1 MDDHTTTKLDAFR
14 SLVQK
19 AGALHAELATLDAAI
34 CELDSIKAQIT
45 DCSDDA
51 KALQL
56 IAALRRAEEIVT
68 VKRLRESRLRGEL
81 DAIVKEAEFA
91 HFEIMSAIDPMLHD
105 LSTAATQPFRD
116 LLESLQPEEE
126 NSKRDAANQVV
137 LKALAPA
144 VLVEELLKMLRDA
157 FHSVGV
163 VSGDPY
169 GPAKG
174 IRRALDITDALLARL
189 PEVHEERKR
198 HAAACAAFRKV
209 FAKG

>member
-1 MDDHTTTKLDAFR
+1 MRRRYRPLGSR
-14 SLVQK
+14 
-19 AGALHAELATLDAAI
+19 
-34 CELDSIKAQIT
+34 
-45 DCSDDA
+45 
-51 KALQL
+51 QL

-91 HFEIMSAIDPMLHD
+91 HFEIMSAIDPMLND

-126 NSKRDAANQVV
+126 NSKRDAANLVV

-157 FHSVGV
+157 FYSVGV

-198 HAAACAAFRKV
+198 NVAACAAFRKA

>member
-81 DAIVKEAEFA
+81 DVIVKEAEFA
-91 HFEIMSAIDPMLHD
+91 HFEIMSAIDPMLND

-126 NSKRDAANQVV
+126 NSKRDWP
-137 LKALAPA
+137 LIALPRPPLSRSTRTSDQRSGRLTTAPI
-144 VLVEELLKMLRDA
+144 
-157 FHSVGV
+157 FSVRP
-163 VSGDPY
+163 SLIS
-169 GPAKG
+169 AS
-174 IRRALDITDALLARL
+174 A
-189 PEVHEERKR
+189 
-198 HAAACAAFRKV
+198 
-209 FAKG
+209 